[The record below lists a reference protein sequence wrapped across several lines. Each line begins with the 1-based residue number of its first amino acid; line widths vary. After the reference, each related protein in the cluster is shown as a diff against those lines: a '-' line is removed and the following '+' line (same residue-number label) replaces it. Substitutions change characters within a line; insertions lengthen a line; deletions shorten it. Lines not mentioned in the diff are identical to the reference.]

1 MQLRWIAS
9 SRASWAHAAT
19 AIATGAPL
27 ADAVLTEQLAPPV
40 LRVKQ
45 WLAEQSV
52 PERFW
57 EHLPPLAAGIP
68 RNDELASVLL
78 TKTVGRDRAEGLKNW
93 LAAVLREVELP
104 WSQRFP
110 ELTDELALRAQ
121 PLQQQWDARGP
132 GLMRLLGHLT
142 EVDLLV
148 EAADVI
154 LVQPVLG
161 GGGEA
166 QLSYNSVRIEAV
178 LADPLPELPE
188 LVRLAWLVAQL
199 NLDLPMYQELL
210 TDMPPGRWTPLQ
222 VSRMSMLPTVLAAA
236 EQVELARLDPATMR
250 QALRTWCGC
259 QDNLEAVATNI
270 FAWWET
276 YRGAKPPF
284 AVALRALAE
293 MMAS

>member
-9 SRASWAHAAT
+9 SRASWAHAAV
-19 AIATGAPL
+19 AIAAGAAL
-27 ADAVLTEQLAPPV
+27 ADASLTELLAPPV
-40 LRVKQ
+40 LRLTQ
-45 WLAEQSV
+45 WLADQSV
-52 PERFW
+52 PDRFW

-68 RNDELASVLL
+68 RNDELAGVLL
-78 TKTVGRDRAEGLKNW
+78 TKTVGRDRAEGLKKW

-132 GLMRLLGHLT
+132 GLMRLLGNLT
-142 EVDLLV
+142 EADLLV

-161 GGGEA
+161 GAGEP

-178 LADPLPELPE
+178 LADPIPELPE
-188 LVRLAWLVAQL
+188 LARLAWLVAQL
-199 NLDLPMYQELL
+199 NLDLPVHQELL
-210 TDMPPGRWTPLQ
+210 SDLPATNWTPAQ
-222 VSRMSMLPTVLAAA
+222 VCRLAMLPAVLAAA
-236 EQVELARLDPATMR
+236 EQVELTRFDPATMR
-250 QALRTWCGC
+250 QALQSWCGC
-259 QDNLEAVATNI
+259 QDNLETVATNTS
-270 FAWWET
+270 AWWET
-276 YRGAKPPF
+276 YRGAKPPI

-293 MMAS
+293 MLA